1 MVQTLDGHWQ
11 TQPTDGHF
19 SFVCVANKSSS
30 IHAKLFLDENLSV
43 FSVLCIYLTHRKL
56 LLLRIKA
63 QRKV

>member
-19 SFVCVANKSSS
+19 SFLCVWQTNPP
-30 IHAKLFLDENLSV
+30 LFMQNCFLMKISV
-43 FSVLCIYLTHRKL
+43 FSVLCIYLTHPKL

-63 QRKV
+63 QRRV